1 MESFARRM
9 MREVSAQVDIVVP
22 VVNAPEDVRRCVER
36 VIACTAR
43 PFRLLLIDDASG
55 DPRIAAL
62 FEELSQRGDPRIVL
76 MQNARRSGFAATV
89 NRGIAHSR
97 ADVVLLD
104 PATVLTRDWLDALV
118 RCGDSDTRIGTVTP
132 FSGTRGAAFDRAGD
146 CGVVGEDDDPE
157 SVRQALADVAVPTY
171 PDLPSGSGA
180 CMLIR
185 RFALDAVG
193 AFDPAFDGCGR
204 GDVDFCLRV
213 ARAGFRN
220 VLADDAFVVRAGA
233 HPFPGWRAPGSPD
246 TGLLE
251 RLHPHYASMIREHA
265 AADPLRALRV
275 AAQSHRDAAA
285 SGYRVLHIVHD
296 LGGGTE
302 AHVRALI
309 EASPGAWH
317 HYLATAVGD
326 RWQVEVG
333 RGGGATV
340 FAFARRDD
348 ESWPAF
354 VGGIVAAF
362 GISLVHV
369 HHLSG
374 SRIGA
379 LEALPALGIP
389 YGFTIHDLWLAC
401 PTVTLTDAGDRYCD
415 GVTDVTVCRR
425 CLAAMPSLSDVDI
438 AAWREAHAGLLSG
451 AAFLIAPS
459 RWAADMLA
467 RYFPRVRGRI
477 DVIAHAMP
485 REARGSARWEPG
497 APLCAALLPRDDVP
511 TVAVVG
517 AIGRDKGARRIERL
531 VERARERAARM
542 RFVVIGYLDVQHQ
555 PWQSDDALLT
565 VHGRYARDDLPALF
579 AHYRVEFVVYPSQ
592 GPESFS
598 YTLSEAWRAGVPALV
613 PPIGALAERVA
624 GTDAGWIMTDD
635 EWRDDDRMLDR
646 LLLLLSDAE
655 AQTRRRA
662 AEHARAAVH
671 PTSLAMSLAT
681 VANYAKAL
689 ALPRAAPAASP
700 LSNARLRDALGY
712 QPWFPPVLSSPM
724 VAPPEDEPRKG
735 VWHRVA
741 LHALAMRRTRMGRLL
756 YRVTPEPVID
766 ALKARLH
773 G

>member
-1 MESFARRM
+1 M

-22 VVNAPEDVRRCVER
+22 VVNAPDDVRRCVER

-62 FEELSQRGDPRIVL
+62 FEELSYRGDSRIVL
-76 MQNARRSGFAATV
+76 MHNARRSGFAATV

-104 PATVLTRDWLDALV
+104 PATVPTRHWLDALV
-118 RCGDSDTRIGTVTP
+118 HCGESDTRIGTVTP
-132 FSGTRGAAFDRAGD
+132 FSSSPRAAFDGD
-146 CGVVGEDDDPE
+146 ASCGTFGEVDDPE
-157 SVRQALADVAVPTY
+157 CIRQALADVAVPTY
-171 PDLPSGSGA
+171 PDLPSGSAA

-185 RFALDAVG
+185 RSALDAVG
-193 AFDPAFDGCGR
+193 PFDPAFDRCGG
-204 GDVDFCLRV
+204 GDVDFCLRA

-220 VLADDAFVVRAGA
+220 VLADDAYVVRAST
-233 HPFPGWRAPGSPD
+233 HPFEGWRVAGSSD

-251 RLHPHYASMIREHA
+251 RLHPHYAAMTSEHA
-265 AADPLRALRV
+265 AADPLRALRD
-275 AAQSHRDAAA
+275 AARSHRDAAA
-285 SGYRVLHIVHD
+285 SGYRVLHVVHD

-317 HYLATAVGD
+317 HYLATAVGN
-326 RWQVEVG
+326 RWQVEAG
-333 RGGGATV
+333 RGSRATV
-340 FAFARRDD
+340 FAFVRRDD
-348 ESWPAF
+348 ESWSAF

-369 HHLSG
+369 HHVSG
-374 SRIGA
+374 SRVGA

-401 PTVTLTDAGDRYCD
+401 PTVTLTDAGDRYCG
-415 GVTDVTVCRR
+415 GVTDLAVCTS

-438 AAWREAHAGLLSG
+438 AAWREAHAALLSG

-467 RYFPRVRGRI
+467 RYFPQVRGRV
-477 DVIAHAMP
+477 DVIAHATP
-485 REARGSARWEPG
+485 NDARGPTRSEPD
-497 APLCAALLPRDDVP
+497 APLCAALLPRDDIP

-531 VERARERAARM
+531 VERARERAARI

-579 AHYRVEFVVYPSQ
+579 AHYRVEFVFYPSQ

-635 EWRDDDRMLDR
+635 EWRDDHRMLDR
-646 LLLLLSDAE
+646 LLLLLSDTE

-662 AEHARAAVH
+662 ADHARAAAH
-671 PTSLAMSLAT
+671 PTSLAMSQAT

-689 ALPRAAPAASP
+689 ALPRPAPTASP
-700 LSNARLRDALGY
+700 LSKARLRDALGY
-712 QPWFPPVLSSPM
+712 RPWVPPVVSSPV
-724 VAPPEDEPRKG
+724 VAPPEGEPRKG
-735 VWHRVA
+735 VWRRVA
-741 LHALAMRRTRMGRLL
+741 LHVLAMRRTRMGRLL